1 MNKREPA
8 RQARVIYARSTLTL
22 DLPAAC
28 DPIIW
33 RQQIKNI
40 ASIAFALHQL
50 PDSNI
55 ALVLRMPDAAEQ
67 IIATFDS
74 LPAAEDTL
82 AALRTILVRPRRK
95 SILLNVL
102 KWLVI
107 LGLFWLALHVGIQVG
122 LNSQSAHAVPVA
134 PQTLAPSQP
143 DIAAPPTQAPIQPQ
157 QTPVPVPAGGQ

>member
-1 MNKREPA
+1 MSKREPTHPA
-8 RQARVIYARSTLTL
+8 RAIYARGILTL

-50 PDSNI
+50 PDSSI

-74 LPAAEDTL
+74 LPAAENTL

-95 SILLNVL
+95 LILLNVL

-107 LGLFWLALHVGIQVG
+107 LCLFWLSLRLGIELG
-122 LNSQSAHAVPVA
+122 LDSQPAHTAPVA
-134 PQTLAPSQP
+134 PQTVG
-143 DIAAPPTQAPIQPQ
+143 PPTPDLTPGQAQPPPQ
-157 QTPVPVPAGGQ
+157 PAQNPAAAGGQ

>member
-1 MNKREPA
+1 MSKRVPTRPA
-8 RQARVIYARSTLTL
+8 RAIYARGILTL

-40 ASIAFALHQL
+40 TSIAFALHQL

-74 LPAAEDTL
+74 LPAAENTL
-82 AALRTILVRPRRK
+82 AALRAILVRPQRK
-95 SILLNVL
+95 FILLNVL

-107 LGLFWLALHVGIQVG
+107 LCLVWLSLRLGIELGLD
-122 LNSQSAHAVPVA
+122 SQPTHTVPVA
-134 PQTLAPSQP
+134 PQTMV
-143 DIAAPPTQAPIQPQ
+143 PPTPDPTPGQAQPPPQ
-157 QTPVPVPAGGQ
+157 PAQNPAAVGGQ